1 MSLLTKIQFCCF
13 YTERL
18 IHFHCG
24 TFFFFF
30 FFSFSLQKKKHCQVT
45 PEITSH
51 HHVAFHKHPELH
63 VELGAFDIESRS
75 KPGEY
80 NGFFEDNYNRVDLA
94 GLQMKIVQGRPPPH
108 HHHDDDHHHDDGDPR
123 CYMRLQTNVQLRN
136 EPLVVV
142 EATKKPKKPKQHPPK
157 KRHTK
162 GRAKSQTTPQQRF
175 VMDMAKSVV
184 LYVKYLLYMLVVL
197 VV

>member
-1 MSLLTKIQFCCF
+1 
-13 YTERL
+13 
-18 IHFHCG
+18 
-24 TFFFFF
+24 
-30 FFSFSLQKKKHCQVT
+30 V
-45 PEITSH
+45 P
-51 HHVAFHKHPELH
+51 FHKHPELH

-94 GLQMKIVQGRPPPH
+94 GLQMKIVQGRPPQQQH
-108 HHHDDDHHHDDGDPR
+108 HHHHHHDHHHDDDGAPR

-142 EATKKPKKPKQHPPK
+142 EAKPKKPKKPPK

-162 GRAKSQTTPQQRF
+162 GRGKSQTTPQQRF

-197 VV
+197 VVQLPVPTTL